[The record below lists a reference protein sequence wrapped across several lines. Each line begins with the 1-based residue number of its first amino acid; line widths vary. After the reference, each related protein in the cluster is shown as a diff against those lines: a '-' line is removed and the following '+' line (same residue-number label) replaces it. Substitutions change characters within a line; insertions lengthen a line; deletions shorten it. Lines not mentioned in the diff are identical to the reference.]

1 MYEEAGEAIMAV
13 SQFYRLTL
21 NLGKNITTIAQE
33 LELTRMYM
41 YIQSLRYA
49 EYIEY
54 SIEEKEGMEKY
65 CIPKLTLQPL
75 LENSIY
81 HGIKAKQE
89 MGRIEVKILENE
101 DTINIEV
108 WDNGVGIARDQLV
121 NMQTALKEAE
131 KKKENSFGLYSINR
145 RIKLFYGNEFGVSID
160 SELNRFTRVV
170 LTIPKIDITEY
181 KEDIR
186 ESYKI
191 HVYGSFNR

>member
-1 MYEEAGEAIMAV
+1 M
-13 SQFYRLTL
+13 
-21 NLGKNITTIAQE
+21 
-33 LELTRMYM
+33 
-41 YIQSLRYA
+41 
-49 EYIEY
+49 
-54 SIEEKEGMEKY
+54 
-65 CIPKLTLQPL
+65 
-75 LENSIY
+75 Y
-81 HGIKAKQE
+81 HGINAKQE

-186 ESYKI
+186 G
-191 HVYGSFNR
+191 V